1 VNATGRLTCR
11 SLRALASVEYIDVNV
26 SRKTAS
32 VIRRVGAR
40 TQAIDALRVIVGALS
55 RSARAVET
63 RTGITNAQVFLLRQ
77 LRGGALS
84 VGELAELA
92 HTHQSTVSIVV
103 VRLSR
108 AGLVAKA
115 RAADDARRAVVSL
128 TPAGRALLRRAPASP
143 AADLLLA
150 VERLPLGDARRL
162 ADGLHALVR
171 SLGLE
176 DHPPTMLFEHPRA
189 PKSRRPARRLAG
201 R

>member
-1 VNATGRLTCR
+1 MTCR
-11 SLRALASVEYIDVNV
+11 ILRALASVEYIDVNA
-26 SRKTAS
+26 SRKAAS
-32 VIRRVGAR
+32 VIRRAGAR
-40 TQAIDALRVIVGALS
+40 AQALDALRVIVGALS

-63 RTGITNAQVFLLRQ
+63 RTGITNAQVFLLQQ
-77 LRGGALS
+77 LRDGVLS

-103 VRLSR
+103 ARLSR

-115 RAADDARRAVVSL
+115 RATDDARRAVVSL
-128 TPAGRALLRRAPASP
+128 TPAGRALLRRAPAPP

-150 VERLPLGDARRL
+150 VEQLPLGDARRL
-162 ADGLHALVR
+162 ADGLHSLVR

-176 DHPPTMLFEHPRA
+176 GQPPTKLFEHPRV
-189 PKSRRPARRLAG
+189 PKGRRPAG

>member
-1 VNATGRLTCR
+1 MIRGADA
-11 SLRALASVEYIDVNV
+11 RA
-26 SRKTAS
+26 
-32 VIRRVGAR
+32 
-40 TQAIDALRVIVGALS
+40 QALDALRVIVGALS

-63 RTGITNAQVFLLRQ
+63 RTGITNAQVFLLQQ
-77 LRGGALS
+77 LRDGVLS
-84 VGELAELA
+84 MGELAELA

-103 VRLSR
+103 ARLAR

-115 RAADDARRAVVSL
+115 RASDDARRAVVSL
-128 TPAGRALLRRAPASP
+128 TPAGRALLRRAPAPP

-150 VERLPLGDARRL
+150 VERLSLGDARRL

-189 PKSRRPARRLAG
+189 LKSRRLAG

>member
-1 VNATGRLTCR
+1 M
-11 SLRALASVEYIDVNV
+11 
-26 SRKTAS
+26 
-32 VIRRVGAR
+32 IRRAGAR
-40 TQAIDALRVIVGALS
+40 AQALDALRVIVGALS

-63 RTGITNAQVFLLRQ
+63 RTGITNAQVFLLQQ
-77 LRGGALS
+77 LRDGALS

-92 HTHQSTVSIVV
+92 HTHQSTVSIVIA
-103 VRLSR
+103 RLSR

-128 TPAGRALLRRAPASP
+128 TPAGRVLLQRAPAPP

-150 VERLPLGDARRL
+150 VERIPARDARRL

-189 PKSRRPARRLAG
+189 PKSRRPAG